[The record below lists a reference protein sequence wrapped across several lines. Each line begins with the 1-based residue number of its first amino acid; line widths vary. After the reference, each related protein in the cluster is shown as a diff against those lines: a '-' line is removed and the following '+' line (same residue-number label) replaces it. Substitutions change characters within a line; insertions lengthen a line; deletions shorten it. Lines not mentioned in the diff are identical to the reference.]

1 MQTTLLGI
9 AIAIILALLTAL
21 VGPLLINWDG
31 YREEL
36 EARASR
42 LTGLEF
48 KVAGAIDARL
58 LPTPIVTLHSIEFG
72 RPRDAGRVRARALRI
87 EFSLGSLLRG
97 EWKIADARLEGPEFA
112 VGLDSAGRI
121 ALPVPT
127 VGFAPEGVTI
137 ERLTIEGGRAIMT
150 DAASGRRLELDKFEF
165 KGDVRS
171 LAGPAKGEGSFVVA
185 GQHYPY
191 RFSAGR
197 LNDDGSIK
205 VRLALDPIDRPF
217 TAEADLSIRVE
228 HGVPE
233 FDGVL
238 AFARAVGRAPAGAG
252 ALIVEPWRVTGKI
265 KGNSS
270 GATLDQVEL
279 QYGPDERPIKLR
291 GGGRMVFGAKPRL
304 DGEVS
309 SASIDLDRILAL
321 PAATGRRPLPAL
333 KVLAEHA
340 SGALHLPFP
349 VRLGL
354 HVETLTLAGAPLQRL
369 SGSFKSDG
377 EAWEIERLEVRAP
390 GITHIRVGGHV
401 GLTPSGATFKGP
413 LDVDAN
419 DPRALLAWLTDR
431 ADVQSAL
438 AGPLRVAGTLTLSND
453 QVAVDALKAE
463 VDRMTVAGR
472 LDYRWAGNGRPA
484 RIDGALTAPEIDLDR
499 VHALGKAMFD
509 DGSLDWPRE
518 GDLSLK
524 IARAMIAGVDAKQ
537 LDVDMRIDASGVEI
551 DRLSV
556 ADFGGATL
564 AVKGRIDTE
573 AQSPHGTIS
582 LDLNARSL
590 DGIATALARFAPQA
604 AEELRRTAP
613 QLSPMKLHASLAVDS
628 PVAKS
633 ASAKSANAKSA
644 NAKTPN
650 SVARFKADGRAG
662 AFRLTLQGE
671 TAAAGRAF
679 TVQGLELLK
688 SANVTMA
695 AHVEADDGRQLLEL
709 ARLDG
714 VFAAEKQPG
723 RMHLSAS
730 GPLDGRLAVDG
741 QLMTSA
747 FNIAV
752 NGVALLSDNA
762 SPSAALTFKMANAGL
777 RSLRPN
783 VGGRPAE
790 PLPATLSGKLTLADQ
805 SVMLSEIAG
814 SVSNMGVAGRLTIGL
829 APPRRIDGDF
839 ELGALDVPGALG
851 AVLGM
856 PATGAATTGLW
867 PSEPFEAGLMRGYAG
882 RVSIKSARAML
893 APKLLARDLRAVV
906 RFDETSVSI
915 QSVEA
920 EVGGGRMTAEL
931 SAARRPDGL
940 AAQGQVRFA
949 NANAGELLPGDGVLS
964 GRITLDMTAKG
975 SGRSAGALIGS
986 LAGNGSFTL
995 QNGKVEHLDPTVF
1008 DAVIRAVDGGLP
1020 VDTARVRTWLD
1031 KALAARALPVDL
1043 AEGTIT
1049 LTAGQAR
1056 LSNTVVHTPAAEL
1069 TAGGSVNLADG
1080 GLEARLTLAGPA
1092 GIGGIA
1098 QAPPKIAIAL
1108 KGPVANPQ
1116 RTIDVAALS
1125 SWLALRS
1132 VEQQS
1137 KKLEVLEGRASATD
1151 ARSDDR
1157 PAPVAPRTPAPATTV
1172 SVPAASPPP
1181 HVVLPP
1187 ARPPA
1192 KPPAE
1197 IAAPVV
1203 RADPERLKPA
1213 PRPAAAAATAAGATC
1228 ATAVQS
1234 AAVPGA
1240 ALLGP
1245 IQRSGALFRVPAQ
1258 ASITRGRRV
1267 PAFAGRAEI
1276 KLRLIWFRPSS
1287 ARNSDRRIHRR
1298 SAPKT

>member
-1 MQTTLLGI
+1 VQTTLLGI

-58 LPTPIVTLHSIEFG
+58 LPTPILTLHSIEFG
-72 RPRDAGRVRARALRI
+72 RARDVGRVRARALRV

-97 EWKIADARLEGPEFA
+97 EWKIADARIEAPEFV
-112 VGLDSAGRI
+112 VGVDAAGRI
-121 ALPVPT
+121 ALPVPM
-127 VGFAPEGVTI
+127 VGLAPEGVAI
-137 ERLTIEGGRAIMT
+137 QQLTIEGGRAILT
-150 DAASGRRLELDKFEF
+150 DAASASRLVLDKFEF

-217 TAEADLSIRVE
+217 TAEADLSIRIE
-228 HGVPE
+228 QGMPE
-233 FDGVL
+233 FEGVL

-265 KGNSS
+265 KGDSR
-270 GATLDQVEL
+270 GATFDQVEL

-291 GGGRMVFGAKPRL
+291 GGGRMAFGAKPQL
-304 DGEVS
+304 DGELS
-309 SASIDLDRILAL
+309 SAQIDLDRILAL

-333 KVLAEHA
+333 KVLAENA

-369 SGSFKSDG
+369 NGSFKSDG
-377 EAWEIERLEVRAP
+377 ETWNIDRLELRAP
-390 GITHIRVGGHV
+390 GITQIRIGGRIA
-401 GLTPSGATFKGP
+401 LTSSGAAFKGP

-438 AGPLRVAGTLTLSND
+438 AGPLRLAGTLTLSNG
-453 QVAVDALKAE
+453 QVAVEALKAE

-472 LDYRWAGNGRPA
+472 IDYRWAGNGRPA

-509 DGSLDWPRE
+509 EASLDWPRE

-537 LDVDMRIDASGVEI
+537 LDVEMRIDASGVEI
-551 DRLSV
+551 DRLAV

-564 AVKGRIDTE
+564 AVTGRIDVE
-573 AQSPHGTIS
+573 AQSPHGTIN

-613 QLSPMKLHASLAVDS
+613 QLSPMTLRASLAVDS
-628 PVAKS
+628 PA
-633 ASAKSANAKSA
+633 AKSANAKAA
-644 NAKTPN
+644 NAKSANSKTPQAAT
-650 SVARFKADGRAG
+650 VARFKADGRAG
-662 AFRLTLQGE
+662 AFRLALQGE
-671 TAAAGRAF
+671 TSASGRAF

-688 SANVTMA
+688 SANVKITGR
-695 AHVEADDGRQLLEL
+695 VESDDGRQLLEL

-714 VFAAEKQPG
+714 LFAAEKQPG
-723 RMHLSAS
+723 RLHLSAS

-741 QLMTSA
+741 QLATAA

-752 NGVALLSDNA
+752 NGVALLPDHA

-790 PLPATLSGKLTLADQ
+790 PLPATLTGKLTLADQ
-805 SVMLSEIAG
+805 SVTLSEIAG
-814 SVSNMGVAGRLTIGL
+814 NVANMGIAGRLTIGF
-829 APPRRIDGDF
+829 APPGRIEGDF
-839 ELGALDVPGALG
+839 ELGALDVPGAVAAMLG
-851 AVLGM
+851 A
-856 PATGAATTGLW
+856 PTARATTTGLW
-867 PSEPFEAGLMRGYAG
+867 PLEPFEAGLMRGYSG

-893 APKLLARDLRAVV
+893 APRLLARDLRAVV
-906 RFDETSVSI
+906 RFDETSVAV

-920 EVGGGRMTAEL
+920 EVAGGRMTADL

-940 AAQGQVRFA
+940 AAQGQVRFV
-949 NANAGELLPGDGVLS
+949 NADAGELLPGDGVLS

-975 SGRSAGALIGS
+975 SGRSASALIGS

-995 QNGKVEHLDPTVF
+995 QNGRVEHLDPGVF
-1008 DAVIRAVDGGLP
+1008 DAVIHAVDGGLP
-1020 VDTARVRTWLD
+1020 VDAARVRAWLD

-1043 AEGTIT
+1043 AEGSIT

-1056 LSNTVVHTPAAEL
+1056 LSNTVVHTSAAEL
-1069 TAGGSVNLADG
+1069 TAGGSVNLVDG
-1080 GLEARLTLAGPA
+1080 GLDARLTLAGPP

-1108 KGPVANPQ
+1108 KGPLANPQ

-1137 KKLEVLEGRASATD
+1137 KKLEVLEGRAPATD
-1151 ARSDDR
+1151 ARSDDK
-1157 PAPVAPRTPAPATTV
+1157 PARVAPTTPAPAATV
-1172 SVPAASPPP
+1172 AVPPASAPP

-1192 KPPAE
+1192 AKPPAE
-1197 IAAPVV
+1197 IAAPAV
-1203 RADPERLKPA
+1203 RAEPERSKPA
-1213 PRPAAAAATAAGATC
+1213 SRPAPPPPQARPA
-1228 ATAVQS
+1228 
-1234 AAVPGA
+1234 PPPFN
-1240 ALLGP
+1240 LLP
-1245 IQRSGALFRVPAQ
+1245 FL
-1258 ASITRGRRV
+1258 
-1267 PAFAGRAEI
+1267 
-1276 KLRLIWFRPSS
+1276 
-1287 ARNSDRRIHRR
+1287 
-1298 SAPKT
+1298 APRT

>member
-1 MQTTLLGI
+1 MQTTLLGV
-9 AIAIILALLTAL
+9 AIAIILALLAAL

-58 LPTPIVTLHSIEFG
+58 LPTPIVTLNSIEFG

-87 EFSLGSLLRG
+87 EFSLGALLRG
-97 EWKIADARLEGPEFA
+97 EWKIADARLDGPEFA
-112 VGLDSAGRI
+112 VGVDAAGRL

-137 ERLTIEGGRAIMT
+137 ERLTIEGGRAVLT
-150 DAASGRRLELDKFEF
+150 DAASGLQLVLDNFEF

-191 RFSAGR
+191 RFFASR

-205 VRLALDPIDRPF
+205 VRLALDPTDRPF
-217 TAEADLSIRVE
+217 TAEADLLVRVE

-252 ALIVEPWRVTGKI
+252 ALILEPWRVTGRI
-265 KGNSS
+265 KGDSA

-291 GGGRMVFGAKPRL
+291 GEGRMAFGAKPQL
-304 DGEVS
+304 DGELS
-309 SASIDLDRILAL
+309 SAQIDLDRILAL

-333 KVLAEHA
+333 KVLAEYA
-340 SGALHLPFP
+340 SGALRLPFP

-354 HVETLTLAGAPLQRL
+354 HVEMLTLAGAPLQRL
-369 SGSFKSDG
+369 HGSFKSDG
-377 EAWEIERLEVRAP
+377 EAWDIERLEVRAP
-390 GITHIRVGGHV
+390 GITQVRVGGHV
-401 GLTPSGATFKGP
+401 RLSPSGTTFKGP
-413 LDVDAN
+413 VDVDAN
-419 DPRALLAWLTDR
+419 DPRALLVWLTDR
-431 ADVQSAL
+431 ADLQSAV
-438 AGPLRVAGTLTLSND
+438 AGPLRLAGTLTLSND

-509 DGSLDWPRE
+509 EASLDWPRE
-518 GDLSLK
+518 ADLSLK
-524 IARAMIAGVDAKQ
+524 IARAIIAGVDAKQ
-537 LDVDMRIDASGVEI
+537 LDVNMRIDASGVEI

-556 ADFGGATL
+556 ADFGGAAL
-564 AVKGRIDTE
+564 AVKGRIDMA
-573 AQSPHGTIS
+573 AQSSQGTIS

-590 DGIATALARFAPQA
+590 DGVATALARFAPNA

-613 QLSPMKLHASLAVDS
+613 QLIPMTLRASLAVDS
-628 PVAKS
+628 PAIK
-633 ASAKSANAKSA
+633 AANAGSSNSNSS
-644 NAKTPN
+644 NA
-650 SVARFKADGRAG
+650 VARLRADGRAG
-662 AFRLTLQGE
+662 AFHLALQGE
-671 TAAAGRAF
+671 TAAAGRGF
-679 TVQGLELLK
+679 SVQGLELLK
-688 SANVTMA
+688 SANVTISA
-695 AHVEADDGRQLLEL
+695 RVESDDGRRLLEL

-714 VFAAEKQPG
+714 LFSAEKLPG
-723 RMHLSAS
+723 RMHLSVS

-741 QLMTSA
+741 QLTTSA
-747 FNIAV
+747 FNIAAS
-752 NGVALLSDNA
+752 GVALLSDDA

-777 RSLRPN
+777 RSLRPS
-783 VGGRPAE
+783 VGGRPAAA
-790 PLPATLSGKLTLADQ
+790 LPATLTGKLTLADE
-805 SVMLSEIAG
+805 SVMLSEMAG
-814 SVSNMGVAGRLTIGL
+814 SVSNMGIAGRLTVGL
-829 APPRRIDGDF
+829 AQPNRIDGEF
-839 ELGALDVPGALG
+839 ELGALDVPGALA

-867 PSEPFEAGLMRGYAG
+867 PSEPFESGPIRGYAG
-882 RVSIKSARAML
+882 RITIKSARAML

-906 RFDETSVSI
+906 RFNETGVAV

-920 EVGGGRMTAEL
+920 EVAGGRMTAEL
-931 SAARRPDGL
+931 SAERRLEGL
-940 AAQGQVRFA
+940 VAQGQVRFV
-949 NANAGELLPGDGVLS
+949 NADAGELLPGDGVLS

-975 SGRSAGALIGS
+975 SGRSASALIGS

-1020 VDTARVRTWLD
+1020 VDAARVRNWLD
-1031 KALAARALPVDL
+1031 KALAARALPVNL
-1043 AEGTIT
+1043 AEGTVT

-1069 TAGGSVNLADG
+1069 TAGGSINLVDG
-1080 GLEARLTLAGPA
+1080 GLEARLTLAGPS

-1098 QAPPKIAIAL
+1098 QAPPRIAIAL
-1108 KGPVANPQ
+1108 KGPVAAPK
-1116 RTIDVAALS
+1116 RTIDVAALA

-1157 PAPVAPRTPAPATTV
+1157 PAPVAPRTPVPAATV
-1172 SVPAASPPP
+1172 AVPAAASPPS
-1181 HVVLPP
+1181 HVV
-1187 ARPPA
+1187 RPPA

-1203 RADPERLKPA
+1203 RAQPEVQQVPNPP
-1213 PRPAAAAATAAGATC
+1213 PRPAPPPRPQARP
-1228 ATAVQS
+1228 
-1234 AAVPGA
+1234 VPPPFN
-1240 ALLGP
+1240 LLPFLGP
-1245 IQRSGALFRVPAQ
+1245 R
-1258 ASITRGRRV
+1258 T
-1267 PAFAGRAEI
+1267 
-1276 KLRLIWFRPSS
+1276 
-1287 ARNSDRRIHRR
+1287 
-1298 SAPKT
+1298 